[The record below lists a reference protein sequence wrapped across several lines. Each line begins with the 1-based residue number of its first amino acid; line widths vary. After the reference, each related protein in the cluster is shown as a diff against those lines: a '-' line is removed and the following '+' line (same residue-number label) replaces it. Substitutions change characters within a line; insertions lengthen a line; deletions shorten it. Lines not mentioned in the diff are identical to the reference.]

1 MIDLAQL
8 TCRILKSDGK
18 GAGTGIVLKGG
29 YLLTCAHVAAAAR
42 STEPSAGEPV
52 AIRFASDGARA
63 EASVLHVGDPKR
75 PAADFALLKTK
86 PSARRMGAPLLGQA
100 AAGHRYDCFGY
111 PTGWTEQ
118 GNAAGGIIGLANAQG
133 LIQLEG
139 DGTGFGIRGGFSGA
153 PVWDRL
159 AQAVVGMVTGSARV
173 AESDPRVGFML
184 PMATI
189 LAHPRYRRLRSP
201 PRFDDSSMRALLSV
215 ASSEADR
222 NLAISHLTGRV
233 DGFAGEPTDRYWIYH
248 TLGLLGG
255 TRVQAILADAAR
267 RDPASYARAGAEEAL
282 NHR

>member
-1 MIDLAQL
+1 VTDLAHL
-8 TCRILKSDGK
+8 TCRILTPKDGT
-18 GAGTGIVLKGG
+18 AGTGIVLRAG

-42 STEPSAGEPV
+42 STAPSAEEPV
-52 AIRFASDGARA
+52 AILFAASGERA

-75 PAADFALLKTK
+75 PAADFALLKT
-86 PSARRMGAPLLGQA
+86 SARHVGAPLLEQA
-100 AAGHRYDCFGY
+100 APGHRYDCFGY
-111 PTGWTEQ
+111 PTGWADQ
-118 GNAAGGIIGLANAQG
+118 GNAAQGLVGLANAQG

-159 AQAVVGMVTGSARV
+159 AQAVVGMVTGSAKT
-173 AESDPRVGFML
+173 AERDPRVGFML

-189 LAHPRYRRLRSP
+189 LAHPRYRRLRSV

-215 ASSEADR
+215 AASEADR

-233 DGFAGEPTDRYWIYH
+233 DGFAGDPADRYWIYH

-255 TRVQAILADAAR
+255 TRVRAILSDAAR
-267 RDPASYARAGAEEAL
+267 RDPASYARSGAEEAL